1 MTAVISQR
9 CERPI
14 ERAHTMAGSAAPTNP
29 QWRKSTFSAE
39 SNCVEVAAL
48 SGSDVAIRNSE
59 AGDVVVSV
67 SREDFR
73 AFVLG
78 VKAGE
83 FDDLT

>member
-1 MTAVISQR
+1 
-9 CERPI
+9 
-14 ERAHTMAGSAAPTNP
+14 MAGSADANHLR
-29 QWRKSTFSAE
+29 WRKSTYSAE
-39 SNCVEVAAL
+39 ANCVEVGAL
-48 SGSDVAIRNSE
+48 DDSDVAIRNSHV
-59 AGDVVVSV
+59 GDVVVSF

>member
-1 MTAVISQR
+1 
-9 CERPI
+9 
-14 ERAHTMAGSAAPTNP
+14 MAGSAVPNP
-29 QWRKSTFSAE
+29 AWRKSTFSTE
-39 SNCVEVAAL
+39 GNCLEVTTL
-48 SGSDVAIRNSE
+48 VGDDVAMRNSVSK
-59 AGDVVVSV
+59 DVVVTL

>member
-1 MTAVISQR
+1 
-9 CERPI
+9 
-14 ERAHTMAGSAAPTNP
+14 MAGSAAPIDP
-29 QWRKSTFSAE
+29 QWRKSSYSAE
-39 SNCVEVAAL
+39 ANCVEVAEL
-48 SGSDVAIRNSE
+48 DDGAIAVRNSD
-59 AGDVVVSV
+59 AQGSVVSV

>member
-1 MTAVISQR
+1 
-9 CERPI
+9 
-14 ERAHTMAGSAAPTNP
+14 MAGSAVPTNP
-29 QWRKSTFSAE
+29 QWRKSTYSAE
-39 SNCVEVAAL
+39 TNCVEVAAL
-48 SGSDVAIRNSE
+48 DGRDVALRNSD

-78 VKAGE
+78 AKAGE